1 MRPARAKLR
10 RMAHAAPCVGV
21 RLLFLVSELG
31 ICL

>member
-10 RMAHAAPCVGV
+10 RMGYAAQCVGV

-31 ICL
+31 ACL